1 MIDKRDKSFDEYWEE
16 VHSKTEWGQY
26 PTEHVIR
33 FIARNYYN
41 TERMNTRI
49 LDFGCGGGAHTWYLA
64 REGFDV
70 YAFDGSESAIC
81 KLDARLQREHL
92 KADLRVRD
100 ALLLDY
106 PNEYFDAI
114 VDNFC
119 AFNNLLEIVSS
130 MYEEMHAI
138 LKPDGKLLTAVFGKR
153 TDGFGT
159 GEKLEEDTYSN
170 LECGTLKGRTKIHFF
185 DINSLSKLLD
195 ECGFRN
201 IKIDTIFY
209 TDQGNKIEL
218 LIAKAEK

>member
-1 MIDKRDKSFDEYWEE
+1 MDDNKKKSFDEYWEE

-64 REGFDV
+64 RE
-70 YAFDGSESAIC
+70 
-81 KLDARLQREHL
+81 HL
-92 KADLRVRD
+92 KADLSVRD

-106 PNEYFDAI
+106 PNEYFDAV

-130 MYEEMHAI
+130 MYEEMHTI

>member
-1 MIDKRDKSFDEYWEE
+1 MIEKRDKSFDEYWEK
-16 VHSKTEWGQY
+16 VHRKTECGQY

-106 PNEYFDAI
+106 PNEYFDGSI
-114 VDNFC
+114 WKKNRWIWNRGKVRRRY
-119 AFNNLLEIVSS
+119 LLKSGMWNV
-130 MYEEMHAI
+130 
-138 LKPDGKLLTAVFGKR
+138 
-153 TDGFGT
+153 
-159 GEKLEEDTYSN
+159 
-170 LECGTLKGRTKIHFF
+170 KGANENTFF
-185 DINSLSKLLD
+185 
-195 ECGFRN
+195 
-201 IKIDTIFY
+201 
-209 TDQGNKIEL
+209 
-218 LIAKAEK
+218 

>member
-106 PNEYFDAI
+106 PNEYFDAV

-130 MYEEMHAI
+130 MYEEMHTI

-153 TDGFGT
+153 TDWS
-159 GEKLEEDTYSN
+159 YV
-170 LECGTLKGRTKIHFF
+170 KI
-185 DINSLSKLLD
+185 
-195 ECGFRN
+195 
-201 IKIDTIFY
+201 
-209 TDQGNKIEL
+209 
-218 LIAKAEK
+218 